1 MNKLLLIAV
10 LVSSS
15 VFAAEPEIFHPPANN
30 EDHPAFS
37 ILQSVGEVPLF
48 LADGTEV
55 TMQDY
60 IDSADQVNPDLTKYC
75 LQKTLNA
82 RMVIAARDKMTAE
95 EQIDEIMEHMIAP
108 HYAKVDTERMIR
120 NIYMTKRYDFEN
132 SADIKKLLEKEM
144 TSCLINKF

>member
-1 MNKLLLIAV
+1 M
-10 LVSSS
+10 
-15 VFAAEPEIFHPPANN
+15 
-30 EDHPAFS
+30 
-37 ILQSVGEVPLF
+37 F